1 MYILAEVPL
10 KTQKCCYP
18 KENTLH
24 GGKCLRAKFSYVNF
38 PGDRLGRAKSEEQ
51 IGEILDE
58 AKKEGLERDSVIAQS
73 AAQQGNKLNTSATNG
88 S

>member
-1 MYILAEVPL
+1 MLLSKGKHVAYS
-10 KTQKCCYP
+10 
-18 KENTLH
+18 
-24 GGKCLRAKFSYVNF
+24 GKCLRAKFCYVNF

-51 IGEILDE
+51 VREILDE

-73 AAQQGNKLNTSATNG
+73 AAQRRNKLNTSATNG

>member
-1 MYILAEVPL
+1 MLLSKGKHVAYS
-10 KTQKCCYP
+10 
-18 KENTLH
+18 
-24 GGKCLRAKFSYVNF
+24 GKCLRAKFSYVNF

-51 IGEILDE
+51 VREILDE
-58 AKKEGLERDSVIAQS
+58 AKKEGLERDSVVAQS